1 LKKLPPH
8 LKGLIVTVAGILVL
22 SPDSLLVRLIATDVW
37 TLLFWRGLLM
47 AVATS
52 AGLALI
58 HRGKLLQVFY
68 RMGRSGWLGGA
79 LMGAGTLLFVQ
90 ALSRTSVANVL
101 IIIGVGPLYA
111 ALLGRVFLKEAVA
124 LRTWLA
130 IGGALIGI
138 WITVSGDVSHGRL
151 SGDLCAALAALCSAC
166 YMTVLRSSQDI
177 DMTPTVALGGLLVAL
192 FAWPLAAPLSPTA
205 SDALFSA
212 LLGLVVLPISL
223 VLIAL
228 GPRYLSA
235 PEVSLIVLLEIVLG
249 PYWVWLALGEE
260 PGSRALVGGAIVLAT
275 LILHTAAGLRP
286 SRPLSL

>member
-1 LKKLPPH
+1 MKKLPPY
-8 LKGLIVTVAGILVL
+8 LKGLIVTVAGILIL
-22 SPDSLLVRLIATDVW
+22 SPDSLLVRLIATDAW

-47 AVATS
+47 AVGTS

-58 HRGKLLQVFY
+58 YRDKLLQAFY
-68 RMGRSGWLGGA
+68 RTGRPGWLAGA
-79 LMGAGTLLFVQ
+79 FMGAGTMLFVQ

-130 IGGALIGI
+130 IGAALTGI
-138 WITVSGDVSHGRL
+138 WVTISGDASHGRL
-151 SGDLCAALAALCSAC
+151 SGDLCAALAALCQAC
-166 YMTVLRSSQDI
+166 YLTVLRSSQDV
-177 DMTPTVALGGLLVAL
+177 DMTPTVALGGLLAAL
-192 FAWPLAAPLSPTA
+192 CAWPLAAPLALTL

-212 LLGLVVLPISL
+212 LLGLVVLPVSL

-228 GPRYLSA
+228 GPRYLPA
-235 PEVSLIVLLEIVLG
+235 PEVNLVMLLEIVLG

-260 PGSRALVGGAIVLAT
+260 PGIRAFVGGTIVLAT
-275 LILHTAAGLRP
+275 LILHSVAGLRQ
-286 SRPLSL
+286 SRP